1 MVVIVT
7 STEVVITAG
16 AIMDCDGDDCC
27 NSDEG
32 DYGGVGEA
40 VLDLKYVKETILELV
55 VVVVVVTMMVMVTEK
70 VADMDM

>member
-1 MVVIVT
+1 MTVMIVVV
-7 STEVVITAG
+7 AMG
-16 AIMDCDGDDCC
+16 PR
-27 NSDEG
+27 G

-40 VLDLKYVKETILELV
+40 VLDLKYVKETIWELV

>member
-7 STEVVITAG
+7 STEVVIRVG
-16 AIMDCDGDDCC
+16 AVMDCDGDDCC
-27 NSDEG
+27 SSDGG

-40 VLDLKYVKETILELV
+40 VLDLKYVKETIWELV